1 MYLVLPDSGLSPRR
15 LLDSLAT
22 TGWPVPD
29 ARTARRRVRLRLPR
43 LHVEQATDLKPALRG
58 LGLDIL
64 FSESRADLAALL
76 VPSPTPPPPCPPIS
90 AGPRPDDCT
99 LVRISDA
106 AQHVFLDVTEEGTE
120 AALVTVLAFEVMVT
134 SAGASPLEFTLDR
147 PFLFA
152 IRDERTGTMLFVGYV
167 DPPRSRRG
175 VRERSDAHTEARS
188 ATAPRRSAAAVR
200 SEGRIGLQLRRRSSG
215 GAACSGDA
223 SALGASRRS
232 GRARGSAPRPRS
244 SRSASGCPWSRTLP
258 GSPAPWHAW
267 GTRSATEHLRNDF
280 LAL

>member
-1 MYLVLPDSGLSPRR
+1 MLRVPYRAGLVAMYLVLPDSGLSPRR

-22 TGWPVPD
+22 AGWPVPD

-43 LHVEQATDLKPALRG
+43 LHVEQATDLRPALRG

-76 VPSPTPPPPCPPIS
+76 VPSPTRPPPCPPIS

-167 DPPRSRRG
+167 ADPRS
-175 VRERSDAHTEARS
+175 
-188 ATAPRRSAAAVR
+188 
-200 SEGRIGLQLRRRSSG
+200 
-215 GAACSGDA
+215 
-223 SALGASRRS
+223 
-232 GRARGSAPRPRS
+232 
-244 SRSASGCPWSRTLP
+244 
-258 GSPAPWHAW
+258 
-267 GTRSATEHLRNDF
+267 
-280 LAL
+280 